1 MQKYLLISSSMPE
14 TYYPYL
20 DNKFAALKSL
30 TKPYEQDLILKKKE
44 QQGFKLFLWY
54 F

>member
-1 MQKYLLISSSMPE
+1 MPE

-30 TKPYEQDLILKKKE
+30 TKPYEQDLILKKKNIKDLNY
-44 QQGFKLFLWY
+44 FYDIFNKLMINF
-54 F
+54 